1 MEKKS
6 INLFYRS
13 NLLCFYLTGFFCKI
27 DLGLDTISFLERLL
41 KVCDSQNSQFFD
53 PSSTVLYI
61 LYNCEWVWTN
71 FVLYLFWNIL
81 YILVATL
88 HLSVPEQGG
97 GGGGGLEPRTAIA
110 GSFSAWGGGLGELD
124 RGLGRGK
131 PFFSDTDSDSDS
143 DEAFQISCKL
153 GLVHVEFF
161 CVLVQ
166 QPWLVLRLVAGLLRP
181 RTPFKQVEQSSK

>member
-1 MEKKS
+1 MCVAVSSWSCIQYFYSALEQTEEKRRLKTMEKKS

-13 NLLCFYLTGFFCKI
+13 NLLCFYLTSFFCKI

-71 FVLYLFWNIL
+71 FLLYLFWNIL

-88 HLSVPEQGG
+88 HLSEVASI
-97 GGGGGLEPRTAIA
+97 LDFFTCTSLSV
-110 GSFSAWGGGLGELD
+110 GSARICNGIPCKWIKKTWSNILYGEL
-124 RGLGRGK
+124 LK
-131 PFFSDTDSDSDS
+131 
-143 DEAFQISCKL
+143 ICKSESYATRSAL
-153 GLVHVEFF
+153 
-161 CVLVQ
+161 Q
-166 QPWLVLRLVAGLLRP
+166 QYSIPY
-181 RTPFKQVEQSSK
+181 T